1 MYAKHL
7 SLLSIAVVCLLWAGA
22 MAGQAQ
28 VGTAVTY
35 QGRLTD
41 AGEPVNDT
49 ADLDFLLFDAET
61 EGELVGMYKTFG
73 TPVVDGLF
81 NVELDFGEGVF
92 QGEARWLEITVHLN
106 SGSEWITLSPR
117 QPIRPAPY
125 ALYALDG
132 AGGGGGSLW
141 TADPNDGISY
151 QAGNVGIG
159 ASSITNVRLRVD
171 SAEIYTITARNRSTS
186 GNTFAVLA
194 EGDSTSA
201 RTVFGLATATS
212 GEAVGVFGRSQSP
225 AGYGVW
231 GSNNST
237 ATSPRPVG
245 VYGTAVSSHGVGVK
259 GYADGSGGVAVWGRA
274 DGTSS
279 HAMMAEAIAESGAT
293 FGLEAYACSPDGYG
307 VYSYND
313 AGFGSAI
320 AISGET
326 ASSSGIGVQGLAYAP
341 DGYGVYGRNGADTGN
356 AIGGYFKTDS
366 NDGYGVYG
374 EAASALGGYAGYFVG
389 RGYFSNNVGIGTM
402 SPGSPLT
409 VAGLVE
415 STTGGFKFPDGT
427 IQTTAGGGGGGDS
440 VWQQTGSDIY
450 YTAGDVGI
458 GTTTPQHP
466 LHVVSSA
473 WRSVSIRNTATGGS
487 AVFGEALSSS
497 GGCGVEGYVATPN
510 GYAVYGFNESD
521 SGNAIAVGGETAS
534 PDGIAVKGYSS
545 WGGIGVL
552 GRADGATGRGV
563 VGQADDP
570 NGFAGYFLGRSH
582 FSGRVGIGT
591 ESPESLLHVIA
602 TDVRPAVIG
611 RDATHNTAG
620 YLGDSSEGVYGEG
633 PTGVMG
639 VGDYVGIE
647 GTGDDKGVYGWGAD
661 YGVYGDGA
669 HGVYGY
675 SDEYVGVGV
684 EGHAAG
690 EYGQG
695 VTGLAEGSEGIGV
708 YAEASGASGTAIEA
722 RGAAA
727 AAKLYGRVNIYEY
740 GTNILVIELGKGLDY
755 AEGFDVSSDTSITPG
770 TVLVIDPASPG
781 QLAVSTQPYD
791 RKVAGIVAGANGL
804 GSGVRLGGSE
814 FDHDVALAGR
824 VYCNV
829 LAADQTIE
837 PGDLLTTSDVPGYAM
852 KVADHERAQGAILG
866 KAMERLEKGEN
877 GQILVLVT
885 LQ

>member
-1 MYAKHL
+1 MYTRHL
-7 SLLSIAVVCLLWAGA
+7 LLPCFAVIGLLWTGA
-22 MAGQAQ
+22 LAGQAQ

-49 ADLDFLLFDAET
+49 AEFEFWLYDAET

-81 NVELDFGEGVF
+81 SVDLDFGEGIF
-92 QGEARWLEITVHLN
+92 QGEARWLEITVHLK
-106 SGSEWITLSPR
+106 SGSDWITLSPR

-125 ALYALDG
+125 ALYAFDG
-132 AGGGGGSLW
+132 PGGGGGSLW

-159 ASSITNVRLRVD
+159 ASSTPNISLLVD
-171 SAEIYTITARNRSTS
+171 SAEIFTITARNRSTS

-194 EGDSTSA
+194 ESDSTSA
-201 RTVFGLATATS
+201 RTVFGLANATS

-231 GSNNST
+231 GSNDST

-245 VYGTAVSSHGVGVK
+245 VYGTAASSHGVGVK
-259 GYADGSGGVAVWGRA
+259 GYVGGGSGVGVWGRA
-274 DGTSS
+274 DGASS
-279 HAMMAEAIAESGAT
+279 HAVLAEASAASGT
-293 FGLEAYACSPDGYG
+293 TYGLEAYATSPDGYG
-307 VYSYND
+307 VYSFNEAESGHAY
-313 AGFGSAI
+313 ALY
-320 AISGET
+320 GET
-326 ASSSGIGVQGLAYAP
+326 ASTNGIAVYGQAGNDSEYGTAIGVKGYAHAP
-341 DGYGVYGRNGADTGN
+341 NGCGIYGRNDADTGN
-356 AIGGYFKTDS
+356 AIA
-366 NDGYGVYG
+366 VYG
-374 EAASALGGYAGYFVG
+374 ETGTANGFGGYFVG

-402 SPGSPLT
+402 SPASPLT

-427 IQTTAGGGGGGDS
+427 IQTTAGGGGGGES
-440 VWQQTGSDIY
+440 LWSASGSDIY
-450 YTAGDVGI
+450 YDAGNVGI
-458 GTTTPQHP
+458 GTASPQHP
-466 LHVVSSA
+466 LHVVSDA
-473 WRSVSIRNTATGGS
+473 WRTSRFRSTGAGGA
-487 AVFGEALSSS
+487 AVFAEATAAS
-497 GGCGVEGYVATPN
+497 GATCGVDAYATSPS
-510 GYAVYGFNESD
+510 GKAVYAFNEAD
-521 SGNAIAVGGETAS
+521 SGDAIAVLGETAS
-534 PDGIAVKGYSS
+534 PDGIGVKGMSD

-552 GRADGATGRGV
+552 GKAYEATGRGV
-563 VGQADDP
+563 VGEAAHAD
-570 NGFAGYFLGRSH
+570 GFAGYFLGKGY

-591 ESPESLLHVIA
+591 ESPDSQLHVVA
-602 TDVRPAVIG
+602 DDSFAVTG
-611 RDATHNTAG
+611 QYQSSLG
-620 YLGDSSEGVYGEG
+620 YLGAGSEGVYGEG
-633 PTGVMG
+633 PTGV
-639 VGDYVGIE
+639 VGIGDDVGVE
-647 GTGDDKGVYGWGAD
+647 GTGTDKGVYGEGSQ
-661 YGVYGDGA
+661 
-669 HGVYGY
+669 GVYGY
-675 SDEYVGVGV
+675 SDGYVGVGV
-684 EGHAAG
+684 KGHAVG
-690 EYGQG
+690 EIGRG

-722 RGAAA
+722 RGAGV
-727 AAKLYGRVNIYEY
+727 AAKLYGSVNIYEY
-740 GTNILVIELGKGLDY
+740 GTSILVIELGKGLDY
-755 AEGFDVSSDTSITPG
+755 AEGFDVSNETSITPG

-829 LAADQTIE
+829 LATDQPIE

-852 KVADHERAQGAILG
+852 KVVDHQRAQGAILG
-866 KAMERLEKGEN
+866 KAMERLEKGDQ